1 VADGVE
7 IHWQSFQVSML
18 GVGIMSVYERAY
30 I

>member
-7 IHWQSFQVSML
+7 IHWRSFQVSRL